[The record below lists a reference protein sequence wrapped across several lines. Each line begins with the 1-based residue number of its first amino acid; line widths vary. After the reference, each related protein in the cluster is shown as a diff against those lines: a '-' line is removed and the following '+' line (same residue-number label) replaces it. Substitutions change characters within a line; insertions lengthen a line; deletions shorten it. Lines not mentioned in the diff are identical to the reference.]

1 MEFLMNKNQLIS
13 DIKTLE
19 LAGKIKEAQVLRN
32 RLNKGSQFIMSQM
45 PAMNPQV
52 YPQMTTVMP
61 QAVPQVVPQMMVP
74 VQRSVVNPGVTPAP
88 MPIAQPRTTPVQ
100 TIGVTPPVNQYNYPP
115 TAPPTNKQ
123 IRPPYTGTTP
133 IPNPLD
139 NTQRGYGNQQSKDQ
153 EMQYLQNELKRLQDQ
168 YGESCGAFASQ
179 CNTIRD
185 MIQRNQGGNVIRKS
199 TNMNKFEK
207 LAKLNKDIEV
217 LENAGKFKAAEILQ
231 KKFLKEAQAFSYE
244 DTSANYDVLGY
255 SGPRQNMPDTYGN
268 EELNSQI
275 RQNIIN
281 NKQQNPSVQS
291 SNPAESDTA
300 NVNAFNEG
308 MYAQIN
314 PLTSTPQNDYKTLIN
329 QAKNYI
335 ASGDMNTAAQIK
347 QQALNSNMT
356 PQQKA
361 AFQQQYNNIVQ
372 NYSNTANNPQA
383 FQAQENA
390 QNAIAKAAK
399 SLNIN
404 TNDPQAIRQN
414 EQAIRSK
421 LKQMGLLNNQ
431 TQQLL
436 RQVSLSGYFIK
447 RPQL

>member
-1 MEFLMNKNQLIS
+1 MNKNQLIS

-19 LAGKIKEAQVLRN
+19 SAGKIKEAQVLRN
-32 RLNKGSQFIMSQM
+32 RLNKESQFIMSQM
-45 PAMNPQV
+45 PAMYPQV

-74 VQRSVVNPGVTPAP
+74 VQRAVANPVVTTAP
-88 MPIAQPRTTPVQ
+88 MPVAQPRTTPVQ

-168 YGESCGAFASQ
+168 YGESCGPFAAQ

-207 LAKLNKDIEV
+207 LAKLNQDIEI

-231 KKFLKEAQAFSYE
+231 KKFLKEAQGFSYQ
-244 DTSANYDVLGY
+244 DTSANYDVPGY
-255 SGPRQNMPDTYGN
+255 SGPRQDMPDPYGS

-281 NKQQNPSVQS
+281 SKQQNPSVQS
-291 SNPAESDTA
+291 SNPVESDTA

-308 MYAQIN
+308 MYAKIN

-414 EQAIRSK
+414 EQAISSK

-431 TQQLL
+431 TQKLL

>member
-1 MEFLMNKNQLIS
+1 MNKNQLIS

-19 LAGKIKEAQVLRN
+19 SAGKIKEAQVLRN
-32 RLNKGSQFIMSQM
+32 RLNKESQFIMSQM
-45 PAMNPQV
+45 PAMYPQV

-61 QAVPQVVPQMMVP
+61 QAVPQVVPQVVPQMMVP

-88 MPIAQPRTTPVQ
+88 MPVAQPRTTPVQ

-168 YGESCGAFASQ
+168 YGESCGPFAAQ

-231 KKFLKEAQAFSYE
+231 KKFLKEAQGFSYP
-244 DTSANYDVLGY
+244 DTSANYDVSGY
-255 SGPRQNMPDTYGN
+255 SGPRQDMPDTYGN